1 MKPNVN
7 VDRKFEH
14 KFGSLNTLF
23 LSFCLVFHFV
33 MFLLVLKRVGKFYPK
48 MSTHKNLLT
57 YAFSDFRSDVSAWI
71 KICSYST
78 EES

>member
-7 VDRKFEH
+7 VDLKFEH

-23 LSFCLVFHFV
+23 YRSFCLVFHFV
-33 MFLLVLKRVGKFYPK
+33 MFLLALKRVGKFYLK

-57 YAFSDFRSDVSAWI
+57 YAFSDFRSDVSA
-71 KICSYST
+71 
-78 EES
+78 